1 MAKADALLVDA
12 LVQCADYGE
21 IATAYRQTRLTSTPI
36 IEMGALLAQ
45 GGRLQSEPQHI
56 TIADL
61 TGLAIQDLQ
70 IAKGV
75 LAAI

>member
-1 MAKADALLVDA
+1 
-12 LVQCADYGE
+12 
-21 IATAYRQTRLTSTPI
+21 
-36 IEMGALLAQ
+36 MGAVLAQ
-45 GGRLQSEPQHI
+45 GGRVRREPQHI

-75 LAAI
+75 LAKV